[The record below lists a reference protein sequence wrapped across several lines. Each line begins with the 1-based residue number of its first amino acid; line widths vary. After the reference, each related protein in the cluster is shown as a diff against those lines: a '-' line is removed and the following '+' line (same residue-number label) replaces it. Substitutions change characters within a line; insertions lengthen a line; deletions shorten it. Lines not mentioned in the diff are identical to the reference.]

1 MNGNLLTNGTEV
13 LIWNDENELVTN
25 FVAGSWQSV
34 FVYDGKM
41 RRKVEQDYSW
51 NGSAWTETNEIH
63 FIYDGNIVI
72 QERDINNL
80 SQATYTRGNDLSQT
94 LQGAG
99 GIGGLLAR
107 TANSQLLTSS
117 SFAHAYYH
125 ADGNG
130 NVTFLIYTN
139 QMIAAKY
146 LYDPFGNTL
155 SMSGPLADANRYRF
169 SSKEWNDN
177 AGLYY
182 YLYRFYDPNLQ
193 RWPNRDPIHEFG
205 FLKLKGRK
213 MGFHENAELNLYAFV
228 GNGPIYRVD
237 PLGLS
242 HRLGGLAGGKC
253 CNKTSSDEWWIDDG
267 VWKKL
272 PAGKC
277 TGTWDD
283 CDGFTCDRGF
293 YAVSD
298 LDSHSCDSNTRCSKW
313 GQDHR
318 WTPNG
323 SGPYSTAPGPAYP
336 GDDPGRGGPVGNP
349 YPGGGTWGD
358 WP

>member
-1 MNGNLLTNGTEV
+1 MERLRYDAENRLTQADQYASG
-13 LIWNDENELVTN
+13 DY
-25 FVAGSWQSV
+25 AGAVV
-34 FVYDGKM
+34 FQYDGLGRM
-41 RRKVEQDYSW
+41 RLHTTYDSTGFMLGQVGY
-51 NGSAWTETNEIH
+51 
-63 FIYDGNIVI
+63 IYDGMRVI
-72 QERDINNL
+72 QERNGTTTPQV
-80 SQATYTRGNDLSQT
+80 SYTRGTDLSGT
-94 LQGAG
+94 LERAG

-107 TANSQLLTSS
+107 SDVYSS
-117 SFAHAYYH
+117 GNFTRHNYYH

-130 NVTFLIYTN
+130 NITYLETSA
-139 QMIAAKY
+139 QGLAASY
-146 LYDPFGNTL
+146 RYDPFGNTVTL
-155 SMSGPLADANRYRF
+155 SGTLANANVYRF
-169 SSKEWNDN
+169 SSKEFVPN
-177 AGLYY
+177 AINYPVGEGFYY
-182 YLYRFYDPNLQ
+182 YGYRFYWPGLQ
-193 RWPNRDPIHEFG
+193 RWLNRDPIHEFG

-242 HRLGGLAGGKC
+242 HRLGGLPGGKC
-253 CNKTSSDEWWIDDG
+253 CNKTSSNEWWIDDG

-283 CDGFTCDRGF
+283 CDGFTCDGGF

-298 LDSHSCDSNTRCSKW
+298 LDSHSCDSGTRCSKW
-313 GQDHR
+313 GQDDR

-323 SGPYSTAPGPAYP
+323 SGPSSTAPGPAYP
-336 GDDPGRGGPVGNP
+336 GDNPGRGGPVGNP

>member
-1 MNGNLLTNGTEV
+1 
-13 LIWNDENELVTN
+13 
-25 FVAGSWQSV
+25 
-34 FVYDGKM
+34 M
-41 RRKVEQDYSW
+41 RRRVEQDYSW

-193 RWPNRDPIHEFG
+193 RWPNRDPIGEEG
-205 FLKLKGRK
+205 GI
-213 MGFHENAELNLYAFV
+213 NLYEFV
-228 GNGPIYRVD
+228 KDDPIDILDFLGRDCSD
-237 PLGLS
+237 PCGQAKA
-242 HRLGGLAGGKC
+242 GGLDKGAGGGVICCGGKKYACNWFKSSGSKGDQILSKC
-253 CNKTSSDEWWIDDG
+253 IVEHEKQHFDD
-267 VWKKL
+267 V
-272 PAGKC
+272 
-277 TGTWDD
+277 D
-283 CDGFTCDRGF
+283 CGDCK
-293 YAVSD
+293 
-298 LDSHSCDSNTRCSKW
+298 DSPSRPPFK
-313 GQDHR
+313 
-318 WTPNG
+318 
-323 SGPYSTAPGPAYP
+323 
-336 GDDPGRGGPVGNP
+336 PGRDPKAGECAAYKVEMNCLKNSDCGGDPVCQARVEQREKQIQVQIDLNCGK
-349 YPGGGTWGD
+349 TK
-358 WP
+358 